1 MGCAPHFSLLY
12 STDKVIVTNQPGECN
27 SFCPTFSANF
37 PQPVQ
42 RKEPLPLRAR
52 VRQRVVTRHAL
63 GGTHF
68 CAQTRGRNSF
78 PLISLALSW
87 FLRLAAA
94 KTRALRQRQLAV
106 SSTGRALLPLPLGTK
121 FGAEPRTRRERR
133 AHSLRQISLSV
144 SRPYA
149 HVVRAGL
156 FWQSAGWTAPGHG
169 CYFLGGWRRLARTF
183 FTWEALATI
192 VSSVVLSI
200 LSQ

>member
-1 MGCAPHFSLLY
+1 MPQKAWPFSVAQ
-12 STDKVIVTNQPGECN
+12 KRP
-27 SFCPTFSANF
+27 
-37 PQPVQ
+37 
-42 RKEPLPLRAR
+42 
-52 VRQRVVTRHAL
+52 AL

-68 CAQTRGRNSF
+68 CAQSRGRNSF
-78 PLISLALSW
+78 PLIL
-87 FLRLAAA
+87 LRLAGFRGAQALA
-94 KTRALRQRQLAV
+94 KIGALRQRRLAV